1 MYSQKAIRFG
11 DELTFDYC
19 SFTESE
25 KEYLNSVCLCGGA
38 QCRGFYLTCNRK
50 HFHVFQEAKSLLL
63 DNSDKC
69 FLIWN
74 AILLKS
80 CVARFDNF
88 KEQFLMKHSI
98 GANIF
103 KDCPMWLRTWAY
115 LVLEQILKERDSL
128 YHFYF
133 AADRESIV
141 QKGIKDLTDKQ
152 KLWRYEIEN
161 LFEQR
166 LQNLII
172 TLNKAANFLD
182 RQKKA
187 LKTTA
192 PLLIKNLRE
201 SLDYAKFLINSIL
214 KKITLTDADLQSK
227 VTGFMKSNSLSP
239 EDQAKLPLTDCEPV
253 LKKLISV
260 KYLILLLSDYFRR
273 NWRVHGCHS
282 ALSDV
287 LYFESMTKIRFT
299 MNQFSGFEVQVHVKD
314 CDLTNPSKLLTRNLQ
329 SEDEQLSNTRKVI
342 HTVHKKIAASY
353 LWGQLVFWNKQ
364 TIEKPEASLSAGR
377 RGTLTYPEICSSF
390 FVRTRSGT
398 DKFPGGSRKKWL
410 DSIRDKPG
418 DYWPIGDGWSYEN
431 KQRVYGTFLSDDFF
445 LDTNNRFTILEAID
459 NGVMLKQTLFNSI
472 WKNYC

>member
-1 MYSQKAIRFG
+1 MFSQKRIRFG

-80 CVARFDNF
+80 CVSQFDKF

-98 GANIF
+98 GDNIF
-103 KDCPMWLRTWAY
+103 RDCPNWFKTWAY
-115 LVLEQILKERDSL
+115 LVLEQVLKERDSL

-141 QKGIKDLTDKQ
+141 QKGFSDLNDKQ

-172 TLNKAANFLD
+172 TLNKGTNFLD
-182 RQKKA
+182 RQKKP
-187 LKTTA
+187 LRTTA

-201 SLDYAKFLINSIL
+201 SLDHAKNLLKSLFENVTVTDIDLKSKLTKFLKTNKL
-214 KKITLTDADLQSK
+214 D
-227 VTGFMKSNSLSP
+227 P
-239 EDQAKLPLTDCEPV
+239 EDEKKLPLLNCESG
-253 LKKLISV
+253 LKKLISM
-260 KYLILLLSDYFRR
+260 KYLILLLSDYFRK
-273 NWRVHGCHS
+273 NIKTHGCHS
-282 ALSDV
+282 ALGDI

-299 MNQFSGFEVQVHVKD
+299 MNQFSGFEVQVHVRD
-314 CDLTNPSKLLTRNLQ
+314 CDLTNPTKLLSKNSKTEEQ
-329 SEDEQLSNTRKVI
+329 QLSNTQKVI

-390 FVRTRSGT
+390 FKRIRSGA

-459 NGVMLKQTLFNSI
+459 NGLMLKQTLFNSI